1 MRVLAF
7 VCILTA
13 VPLVAKAQR
22 VKQDVFGI
30 VPLHSTRADVER
42 LYGTCNDSSR
52 CIYRTTTESIAVA
65 LAISPCAG
73 FIYGWNVPK
82 DTVLSFTVTPHVP
95 PLFSDIPI
103 DRNGFAT
110 RYSPDDIVTT
120 YYTNV
125 EKGILFAVQ
134 DGRVISITY
143 YPPSSEN
150 MKRCEGFP
158 AWDGVP
164 TPTAFATILGAFSKN
179 VEAVLDNLAFEL
191 STNTRV
197 RGYIVAYAGKK
208 SRRGEGKEMADAAR
222 QYLINRRLIASDRVI
237 PIDGGFR
244 ETAQYDLFSLSP
256 EAPPPSPTPTVPSN
270 EVQIIRPTKRPK
282 RPAAEKLVPG

>member
-1 MRVLAF
+1 MRTLL
-7 VCILTA
+7 CICVLTA
-13 VPLVAKAQR
+13 GPLIARAQSFG
-22 VKQDVFGI
+22 QDRFGL

-42 LYGTCNDSSR
+42 LYGTCNDPIR
-52 CIYRTTTESIAVA
+52 CIFRRTTETIAVA
-65 LAISPCAG
+65 FASSPCTG

-82 DTVLSFTVTPHVP
+82 DTVISFKVTWHDP
-95 PLFSDIPI
+95 PRFSDISL
-103 DRNGFAT
+103 DLNGFAK
-110 RYSPDDIVTT
+110 RYSPDDVVTT

-134 DGRVISITY
+134 EGRVISVTS

-150 MKRCEGFP
+150 VKRCEGFP

-164 TPTAFATILGAFSKN
+164 APTPFAKIFSGFSKDA
-179 VEAVLDNLAFEL
+179 EAVLDNLAFEL

-208 SRRGEGKEMADAAR
+208 SRPGEGKEMADAAR
-222 QYLINRRLIASDRVI
+222 QYLINRRMIASDRVI
-237 PIDGGFR
+237 AIDGGFR
-244 ETAQYDLFSLSP
+244 EAAQYDLFSLSP

-270 EVQIIRPTKRPK
+270 EVQIIRATRRAKR
-282 RPAAEKLVPG
+282 RSGN

>member
-1 MRVLAF
+1 MRTLLCI
-7 VCILTA
+7 CILTA
-13 VPLVAKAQR
+13 GPLIAKAQSFR
-22 VKQDVFGI
+22 QDRFGL

-42 LYGTCNDSSR
+42 LYGTCNDPIR
-52 CIYRTTTESIAVA
+52 CIFRTTTETIAVA
-65 LAISPCAG
+65 FASSPCTG

-82 DTVLSFTVTPHVP
+82 DTVISFKVTSHDP
-95 PLFSDIPI
+95 PRFSDISL
-103 DRNGFAT
+103 DLNGFAR
-110 RYSPDDIVTT
+110 RYSPDDVVTT

-134 DGRVISITY
+134 EGRVISVTY

-150 MKRCEGFP
+150 VKRCEGFP

-164 TPTAFATILGAFSKN
+164 APTPFAKIFSGFSKDA
-179 VEAVLDNLAFEL
+179 EAVLDNLAFEL

-208 SRRGEGKEMADAAR
+208 SRPGEGKEMADAAR
-222 QYLINRRLIASDRVI
+222 QYLINRRMIAPDRVI

-256 EAPPPSPTPTVPSN
+256 EVPPPSPTPTVPSN
-270 EVQIIRPTKRPK
+270 EVQIIRATKRPK
-282 RPAAEKLVPG
+282 RPSGN

>member
-1 MRVLAF
+1 MPTNR
-7 VCILTA
+7 
-13 VPLVAKAQR
+13 R
-22 VKQDVFGI
+22 
-30 VPLHSTRADVER
+30 R
-42 LYGTCNDSSR
+42 LR
-52 CIYRTTTESIAVA
+52 LWTTPPPANLQLETGHRP
-65 LAISPCAG
+65 PCTG

-82 DTVLSFTVTPHVP
+82 DTVISFKVTPYVP
-95 PLFSDIPI
+95 PRFSDIPL
-103 DRNGFAT
+103 DLNGFAT

-134 DGRVISITY
+134 DGRVISVTY

-164 TPTAFATILGAFSKN
+164 PPTPFARIISGFSKD
-179 VEAVLDNLAFEL
+179 VEAVLDNLAFE
-191 STNTRV
+191 STNTRT

-222 QYLINRRLIASDRVI
+222 QYLINRRMIVSDRVV

-256 EAPPPSPTPTVPSN
+256 EVPPPSPTPTVPSN
-270 EVQIIRPTKRPK
+270 EVQIIRPTTRPK
-282 RPAAEKLVPG
+282 RPSAN